1 MEIQEQNKL
10 TGGREGAG
18 HRRVPS
24 AGQKLERDRM
34 GQNLQKLNKKWEG
47 KGGSY
52 ENSSETGG
60 GSPDGGLLCQFL
72 SDVPAG
78 KNRRPGGET
87 ATLYPFQDMV
97 GSGVTEVADVGTR
110 HKGGPA

>member
-1 MEIQEQNKL
+1 M
-10 TGGREGAG
+10 G
-18 HRRVPS
+18 H
-24 AGQKLERDRM
+24 
-34 GQNLQKLNKKWEG
+34 NLQKLNKKWEG

-72 SDVPAG
+72 SNVPAG
-78 KNRRPGGET
+78 KNQRPGGQT

-97 GSGVTEVADVGTR
+97 GPGVTEVAEVGTR
-110 HKGGPA
+110 HKGGQA